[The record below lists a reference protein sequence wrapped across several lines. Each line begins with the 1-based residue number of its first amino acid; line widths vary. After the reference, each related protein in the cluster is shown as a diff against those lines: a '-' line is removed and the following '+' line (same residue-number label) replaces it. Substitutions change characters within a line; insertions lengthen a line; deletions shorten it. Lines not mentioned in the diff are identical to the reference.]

1 LIAGKINKER
11 LRRRIEAVNE
21 AGRDPQGGHTRLAFS
36 EQDREARRLVEEMM
50 REAGLEIEHDA
61 AGNIFGSYKCGDL
74 PGYVATGSHIDT
86 VRNGGPF
93 DGLLGSIAAIESL
106 HCAKEQGILLKRP
119 LRAIVFADEEGAR
132 FGSGLIG
139 SKSIAGIPLPQPLDS
154 YSDRDGVRLPDALKS
169 FGLDPDKVLSAAAP
183 KDTYSAFLELHIEQ
197 SAVLEQQN
205 RQIGIV
211 SGIKGVHWIQ
221 GSFTG
226 ESNHAGGTP
235 MNMRHDALAAASK
248 LVTEIYRIGC
258 DLGNEFVATVGV
270 LKITPGGINTI
281 PGHVE
286 YTIDIRDLDMAR
298 RSEGIRL
305 ILEAAE
311 KAAAFYR
318 VSHEHK
324 CIKDEA
330 SCGMDISIINVLEE
344 VCKDNQ
350 ADYMILPSGPFHD
363 TLPMATICKT
373 GMIFVP
379 SIGGISHSPKENT
392 NWDDIYK
399 GADILYHSLIRLARQ

>member
-1 LIAGKINKER
+1 MIINKER
-11 LRRRIEAVNE
+11 LRRRIDAINE
-21 AGRDPQGGHTRLAFS
+21 AGRDQQGGYTRLAFS

-50 REAGLEIEHDA
+50 REAGLEVEHDA
-61 AGNIFGSYKCGDL
+61 AANILGSYKCGDL

-93 DGLLGSIAAIESL
+93 DGLLGSVAAIEAL
-106 HCAKEQGILLKRP
+106 QCAREQGVPLKRP

-139 SKSIAGIPLPQPLDS
+139 SKSIAGIPLPQPLKS
-154 YSDRDGVRLPDALKS
+154 YSDRDGVRLVDALQAI
-169 FGLDPDKVLSAAAP
+169 GIAPDKVLNAAAP
-183 KDTYSAFLELHIEQ
+183 KGTYSAFLELHIEQ
-197 SAVLEQQN
+197 SAVLEQQ
-205 RQIGIV
+205 RKQIGIV
-211 SGIKGVHWIQ
+211 SGIKGVYWMR

-226 ESNHAGGTP
+226 EANHAGGTP

-258 DLGNEFVATVGV
+258 ELGNEFVATVGV

-286 YTIDIRDLDMAR
+286 YTVDVRDLDMVR
-298 RSEGIRL
+298 RSEGIRR
-305 ILEAAE
+305 ISEAAE

-318 VSHEHK
+318 VSHENS

-330 SCGMDISIINVLEE
+330 SCNMDPSIMGILEE
-344 VCKDNQ
+344 ICKDNQ
-350 ADYMILPSGPFHD
+350 TDYMILPSGPFHD
-363 TLPMATICKT
+363 TLPMASLCKT

-379 SIGGISHSPKENT
+379 SIGGVSHSPKENT
-392 NWDDIYK
+392 NWEDIYK
-399 GADILYHSLIRLARQ
+399 GTEILYHALIRLAQQDE

>member
-1 LIAGKINKER
+1 MFINKER
-11 LRRRIEAVNE
+11 LRRRIDAINE
-21 AGRDPQGGHTRLAFS
+21 ASRDPQGGYTRLAFS
-36 EQDREARRLVEEMM
+36 EQDREARRMVEELM
-50 REAGLEIEHDA
+50 REAGLEVEHDA
-61 AGNIFGSYKCGDL
+61 AGNIIGSYKCGDL
-74 PGYVATGSHIDT
+74 AGYVAAGSHIDT

-93 DGLLGSIAAIESL
+93 DGLLGSIAAIEAL
-106 HCAKEQGILLKRP
+106 QCAREQRVPLKHP

-154 YSDRDGVRLPDALKS
+154 YVDRDGVHLVDALKN
-169 FGLDPDKVLSAAAP
+169 FGIAPEKVLNAAAP

-197 SAVLEQQN
+197 SAVLEQQQK
-205 RQIGIV
+205 QIGIV
-211 SGIKGVHWIQ
+211 SGIKGVYWIR

-226 ESNHAGGTP
+226 EANHAGGTP

-258 DLGNEFVATVGV
+258 KLGSEFVATVGV

-286 YTIDIRDLDMAR
+286 YTVDVRDLDMAR
-298 RSEGIRL
+298 RSEGIRQ
-305 ILEAAE
+305 ILKAAE
-311 KAAAFYR
+311 EAAAFYH
-318 VSHEHK
+318 VSHEHS

-330 SCGMDISIINVLEE
+330 SCNMDSSVMKILEE
-344 VCKDNQ
+344 VCKDNKTN
-350 ADYMILPSGPFHD
+350 YMILPSGPFHD
-363 TLPMATICKT
+363 TLPMASLCKT

-379 SIGGISHSPKENT
+379 SIGGISHSPRENT
-392 NWDDIYK
+392 NWDDIYQ
-399 GADILYHSLIRLARQ
+399 GTEILYRALIRLAQ